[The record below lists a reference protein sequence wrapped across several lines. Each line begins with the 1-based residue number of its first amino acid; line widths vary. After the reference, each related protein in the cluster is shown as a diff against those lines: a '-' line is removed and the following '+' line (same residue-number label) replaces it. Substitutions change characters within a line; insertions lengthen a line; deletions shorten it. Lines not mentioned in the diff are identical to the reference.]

1 MRRYFNNG
9 GSGFL
14 ETVTKLTPGGAIAN
28 TIKKIKK
35 SKEDKDSRNP
45 DPKTPK
51 MDSDKETKKETKRQK
66 KIDRSQLYKDNTFSN
81 AKINKFFE
89 DKKNKQLTKTAKNL
103 SELKSGKIKTLP
115 ISSEQQN
122 NKGKKKLQSAFNKG

>member
-14 ETVTKLTPGGAIAN
+14 ETATNLTPGGAIAN
-28 TIKKIKK
+28 VVKKVIK
-35 SKEDKDSRNP
+35 SKEDKKSRNTN
-45 DPKTPK
+45 PKTPK
-51 MDSDKETKKETKRQK
+51 MDSDKKE
-66 KIDRSQLYKDNTFSN
+66 DNTFSKE
-81 AKINKFFE
+81 KINKFFE
-89 DKKNKQLTKTAKNL
+89 DKKNNKVTKTAKNL

>member
-14 ETVTKLTPGGAIAN
+14 ETATKLTPGGAIGS
-28 TIKKIKK
+28 IVKKIVKNKK
-35 SKEDKDSRNP
+35 DKDSRNP
-45 DPKTPK
+45 NPKTPTMMGTNK
-51 MDSDKETKKETKRQK
+51 DAEKNISTSSER
-66 KIDRSQLYKDNTFSN
+66 RSERRDDNTFSKE
-81 AKINKFFE
+81 KINKFFE
-89 DKKNKQLTKTAKNL
+89 DKKNKKVTKTAKNL

-122 NKGKKKLQSAFNKG
+122 NKGKKKLQSAFKKG